1 MVEVERPVH
10 VGENKNLNALLRL
23 VFGQL
28 NLPEG
33 ALPGVLLPVPL
44 VFKCK
49 QKLLR
54 AYNKHA
60 LHLFLWS
67 LLIFTIL
74 VIVLLM
80 TFSFF

>member
-1 MVEVERPVH
+1 MVVEVERPVH

-44 VFKCK
+44 VFK
-49 QKLLR
+49 
-54 AYNKHA
+54 
-60 LHLFLWS
+60 
-67 LLIFTIL
+67 
-74 VIVLLM
+74 
-80 TFSFF
+80 